1 MKTLILVAACAALTA
16 CVVTPDTETVEPDV
30 GTDDEVVVVADAD
43 PDETPVVV
51 DDADDEETPEPQ
63 PDLTDENGRATRFA
77 LQQAG
82 ELDGAGSGSAGFI
95 NEDSF
100 EQLTHFEGWVAD
112 LYADVAGHCT
122 IGHGHLVK
130 LGPCDASVPAVYDN
144 GITEDAGEAL
154 LDIDLDEAKTA
165 VDQLITVPLS
175 DNQYGAL
182 VDFAYNVGYGNL
194 SKSTLR
200 KKLNLGEYQLVGTE
214 MRKWVRAGNNPFVQG
229 LYNRRHSGA
238 RLFYKNSTIQDEWLV
253 VTPTYQQPTC
263 SNCPVAPAPPPP
275 PDVNNEYNGQYWI
288 YQRGIETIDVTEGE
302 TETPE
307 DD

>member
-16 CVVTPDTETVEPDV
+16 CVGTPDTETVEPDV
-30 GTDDEVVVVADAD
+30 VTDDEVVVVADAD

-82 ELDGAGSGSAGFI
+82 ELIGAGSGSTGFI

-100 EQLTHFEGWVAD
+100 EQLTHFEGWVAE

-130 LGPCDASVPAVYDN
+130 LGPCDASVPVVYEN

-194 SKSTLR
+194 SESTLR

-238 RLFYKNSTIQDEWLV
+238 RLFYKNSTVQDEWLV
-253 VTPTYQQPTC
+253 VTPPNQQPTC
-263 SNCPVAPAPPPP
+263 SNCPTPPAPPPP

-302 TETPE
+302 AEAPE